1 MTRTRTAT
9 IILGVILTMPIA
21 GIASGQSSAS
31 PLKPATTTPIK
42 GAPRTSSSTTST
54 PAAMHA
60 VHGVVKSIDPTRLV
74 IAEQQRGKRAAKDVT
89 FMLDSATERQ
99 GTVAVGE
106 KVTVRYRTARGA
118 NHAAA
123 IVVEAKSTTTTPNLS
138 PAPRS

>member
-1 MTRTRTAT
+1 MTRTQTAT

-21 GIASGQSSAS
+21 GIASSQSSAS
-31 PLKPATTTPIK
+31 PLKPAATTTPVK
-42 GAPRTSSSTTST
+42 GAPRTSTSTT
-54 PAAMHA
+54 AARHA
-60 VHGVVKSIDPTRLV
+60 VHGVVKSIDATRLV
-74 IAEQQRGKRAAKDVT
+74 IAEPQRGKRAAKDVT

>member
-21 GIASGQSSAS
+21 GIASSQYSAS
-31 PLKPATTTPIK
+31 PLKPAATTTPVK
-42 GAPRTSSSTTST
+42 GAPRTSTSTT
-54 PAAMHA
+54 AARHA
-60 VHGVVKSIDPTRLV
+60 VHGVVKSIDANRLV
-74 IAEQQRGKRAAKDVT
+74 IAEPQRGKRAAKDVT

>member
-1 MTRTRTAT
+1 MTRTQTAT

-21 GIASGQSSAS
+21 GIASSQSSAS
-31 PLKPATTTPIK
+31 PLKPAATTTPVK
-42 GAPRTSSSTTST
+42 GAPRTSTSTT
-54 PAAMHA
+54 AARHA
-60 VHGVVKSIDPTRLV
+60 VHGVVKSIDANRLV
-74 IAEQQRGKRAAKDVT
+74 IAEPQRGKRAAKDVT

-123 IVVEAKSTTTTPNLS
+123 IVVEAKSSRTTPGLS